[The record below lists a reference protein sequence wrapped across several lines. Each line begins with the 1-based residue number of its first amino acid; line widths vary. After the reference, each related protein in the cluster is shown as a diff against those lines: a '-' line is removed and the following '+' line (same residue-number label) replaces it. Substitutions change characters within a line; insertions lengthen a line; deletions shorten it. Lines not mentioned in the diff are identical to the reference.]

1 MALRARAAASVHG
14 GRADYLIVG
23 GGSAG
28 CVLAA
33 RLSEDAKLR
42 VQLVE
47 AGPDLDQEHRADLTE
62 TYGGRAFVA
71 QSYYWPGLQ
80 ANHAESGEK
89 VPYKQGRLL
98 GGGSS
103 INGQIALRGAP
114 ADYDHWHANGAE
126 GWNWDAVLPYFRKL
140 ETDLDFGGE
149 LHGKSGP
156 IAIRRPPDGEW
167 DAITSAYV
175 GAWARMGH
183 TRLPDLNGPFAD
195 GYGTLPFSNDGRTRH
210 SASRAYLTADVRAR
224 PNLVIATKTRVLRI
238 LTENGMVVGVEALQD
253 GTRVRF
259 DAERVIV
266 SAGALR
272 SPQLLMLSGV
282 GDGQSLSRH
291 GIATISHRPG
301 VGRNLQDHPIVSISG
316 YIEPAARTVRPS
328 RAVLTYLRYSS
339 GVAGCEKSD
348 MVLSGGARSMWHAV
362 GERICSLRAYVA
374 LPHSRGTVTLS
385 DSNPLSD
392 PDVDFNG
399 MSDMRDRRRIVDGFR
414 LIARIMLEQLKPKM
428 VSDVFPS
435 RLSRR
440 IERLSVPSR
449 FNDWLSRAGAVVM
462 DASPRLRSL
471 LIRKV
476 ITNGESLPDILRS
489 DEETEAY
496 VRTILGTSWHASG
509 TCRMG
514 APADPAAVVD
524 SGGAVIGMRNLFV
537 ADASIMPRVTRTNTN
552 LPTIMIAER
561 LADLIAR
568 DGAGNR
574 RA

>member
-1 MALRARAAASVHG
+1 MAASKAG
-14 GRADYLIVG
+14 ETAPARGDRADYLIVG

-33 RLSEDAKLR
+33 RLSEDPSLR

-47 AGPDLDQEHRADLTE
+47 AGPDFDREHCPDLTE

-71 QSYYWPGLQ
+71 QKYYWPGLR
-80 ANHAESGEK
+80 ASHAESGEK
-89 VPYKQGRLL
+89 VPYKQGMLL

-114 ADYDHWHANGAE
+114 ADYDHWHASGAA

-140 ETDLDFGGE
+140 ETDLDFDGE
-149 LHGKSGP
+149 LHGNSGP
-156 IAIRRPPDGEW
+156 IAIQRLPDGEW
-167 DAITSAYV
+167 DAITSAYAS
-175 GAWARMGH
+175 AWARMGY

-195 GYGTLPFSNDGRTRH
+195 GYGALPFSNDGVTRH
-210 SASRAYLTADVRAR
+210 SASRAYLTAAVRAR
-224 PNLVIATKTRVLRI
+224 PNLLITVNVRVLRI
-238 LTENGMVVGVEALQD
+238 LSENGMAIGVEASQD
-253 GTRVRF
+253 GRRVRF
-259 DAERVIV
+259 DAARVIV

-282 GDGQSLSRH
+282 GDGNALARY
-291 GIATISHRPG
+291 GVATIAHRPG

-316 YIEPAARTVRPS
+316 YIEPTIRTIRPS

-362 GERICSLRAYVA
+362 GERICSLRAYIA
-374 LPHSRGTVTLS
+374 LPHSRGAVTLS
-385 DSNPLSD
+385 DNNPLSD
-392 PDVDFNG
+392 PEIDFNG
-399 MSDMRDRRRIVDGFR
+399 MSDMRDRQRIVDGFR
-414 LIARIMLEQLKPKM
+414 LIARVMLEHLKPKM

-440 IERLSVPSR
+440 IEWLSLPTR
-449 FNDWLSRAGAVVM
+449 FNDRLSRAGAVVM
-462 DASPRLRSL
+462 DASPRLRSF

-476 ITNGESLPDILRS
+476 ITSGESLPDILQS
-489 DEETEAY
+489 YKETEDY
-496 VRTILGTSWHASG
+496 VRSILGTSWHASG

-514 APADPAAVVD
+514 APGDPGAVVD
-524 SGGAVIGMRNLFV
+524 PGGAVIGMRSLFV
-537 ADASIMPRVTRTNTN
+537 ADASIMPRITRTNTN

-561 LADLIAR
+561 LADLIAKR
-568 DGAGNR
+568 PQ
-574 RA
+574 